1 MGEAPEAE
9 RLDVIHHIPL
19 LMLWHSYLR
28 QDISACFPEAFATHR
43 CPFRSTVKALP
54 ETLPEPWSLV
64 QGPRS
69 KHIVPWSTDLEPRI
83 VDLGSGMLGLVSGY
97 GSNWL
102 EGWGVCSGC
111 LRLGSRAV
119 INRRWHRLGILF
131 GLDDCS
137 DILSA
142 AAILSDCWI

>member
-43 CPFRSTVKALP
+43 YPFRSTVKALP

-83 VDLGSGMLGLVSGY
+83 VGLGSGMLGLVSGY

-102 EGWGVCSGC
+102 EGWGRMFGVLAARSSGGDKSTMAPTGYSVRVR
-111 LRLGSRAV
+111 RLFRYSFRSRY
-119 INRRWHRLGILF
+119 F
-131 GLDDCS
+131 K
-137 DILSA
+137 
-142 AAILSDCWI
+142 

>member
-54 ETLPEPWSLV
+54 ATIPSNPGSVSIDQTNSEFNLETLSL
-64 QGPRS
+64 
-69 KHIVPWSTDLEPRI
+69 D
-83 VDLGSGMLGLVSGY
+83 Y
-97 GSNWL
+97 
-102 EGWGVCSGC
+102 
-111 LRLGSRAV
+111 RL
-119 INRRWHRLGILF
+119 
-131 GLDDCS
+131 
-137 DILSA
+137 
-142 AAILSDCWI
+142 